1 MTFNPDRSKQ
11 AQEVIFSRKLKK
23 ATLPPLLFSNNNVLQ
38 VSSQK
43 HLGVILDIKLTF
55 EEHLKKVL
63 IKANKTIGLLRK
75 LSNSLPYFTRTP
87 GNIPLNFFK
96 NYFFPSAI
104 IEWNNL
110 DPSLRNSKSASIF
123 KEKILNFIRPL
134 QVFFLIITILKELN
148 LLQD

>member
-1 MTFNPDRSKQ
+1 MIFNPDRGKQ
-11 AQEVIFSRKLKK
+11 AQEVAFSRKLKK
-23 ATLPPLLFSNNNVLQ
+23 ATHPPLLFSNNNVLQ

-110 DPSLRNSKSASIF
+110 DPSLRNSKSA
-123 KEKILNFIRPL
+123 
-134 QVFFLIITILKELN
+134 
-148 LLQD
+148 